1 MQEIQFWGVYIGSI
15 WSLEDGGGGGERNVH
30 GEVGS
35 VSLGRVERAAI
46 YSLRGD
52 CSGFI
57 NGWGDD
63 WRCYCSGL
71 WKGGC

>member
-1 MQEIQFWGVYIGSI
+1 ME
-15 WSLEDGGGGGERNVH
+15 GGERNAH

-35 VSLGRVERAAI
+35 VSLGRVERVVI

-52 CSGFI
+52 YSGFI

-71 WKGGC
+71 WKGGCYGSISINIALVDRVYSW